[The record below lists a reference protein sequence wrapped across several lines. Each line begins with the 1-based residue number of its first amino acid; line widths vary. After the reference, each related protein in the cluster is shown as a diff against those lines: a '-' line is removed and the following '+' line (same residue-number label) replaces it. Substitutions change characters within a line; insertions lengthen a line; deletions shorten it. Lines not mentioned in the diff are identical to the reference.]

1 MKIPGKIKLAN
12 LPTKIE
18 FSDKLSTLI
27 GKDIWVKRDDL
38 SGTELTG
45 NKVRKLEFL
54 AADALEKGCDYL
66 ITCGGV
72 QSNHA
77 RATAIVA
84 SKLGMG
90 AFLVLR
96 GEQPEDVQ
104 GNLLIDKLLGAR
116 IKFISHREYK
126 KRAEI
131 MESVRLLLE
140 KEGKRGYIIPEGGSN
155 SLGSMGYVEAV
166 CEIKSQL
173 EEENIQVDAVV
184 SALGSGGT
192 HTGLLVGAKYFDW
205 HVRVIG
211 VNVCDNASYFHSK
224 IKEISSDMIEQYE
237 INTDIKDEDIHI
249 LDGYVG
255 LGYAKSRLEE
265 RELLREIAHSTGLI
279 FDPVYT
285 IKALFGLREEIRKGN
300 LDGINKILFMHT
312 GGIFGIFPMYNFF
325 QKDMDN
331 AQKNQ
336 ESGCCG

>member
-18 FSDKLSTLI
+18 FSEKLSKLI
-27 GKDIWVKRDDL
+27 GREIWVKRDDL
-38 SGTELTG
+38 SGNELTG

-77 RATAIVA
+77 RATAVVA

-96 GEQPEDVQ
+96 GEATQNIQ

-116 IKFISHREYK
+116 IKFISPREYK
-126 KRAEI
+126 RRGDI
-131 MESVRLLLE
+131 MESIRLMLE
-140 KEGKRGYIIPEGGSN
+140 KEEKRGYIIPEGGSN
-155 SLGSMGYVEAV
+155 AIGSMGYAEAV

-173 EEENIQVDAVV
+173 DEEKIQVDAVV

-192 HTGLLVGAKYFDW
+192 HTGLLVGAKYFNW
-205 HVRVIG
+205 QVNVIG
-211 VNVCDNASYFHSK
+211 VNVCDNASYFRSK
-224 IKEISSDMIEQYE
+224 IKEISDDMIKTYE
-237 INTDIKDEDIHI
+237 INIEINDEDIHI

-255 LGYAKSRLEE
+255 LGYAKSSPEE
-265 RELLREIAHSTGLI
+265 REFLCEVARSTGLI

-285 IKALFGLREEIRKGN
+285 IKALLGLREEVRKGG
-300 LDGINKILFMHT
+300 LKGINKILFMHT
-312 GGIFGIFPMYNFF
+312 GGIFGIFPMYNLF
-325 QKDMDN
+325 QEDMEN
-331 AQKNQ
+331 GQKNK
-336 ESGCCG
+336 EGSCCG